1 MVDQVGRAAQKGSSP
16 RLAIGWWLTLHQLEV
31 DTDPGFLEN
40 KGQEMVCL
48 LTLQVSPLTG

>member
-40 KGQEMVCL
+40 NGQEMVCL
-48 LTLQVSPLTG
+48 LTLQVSPLAG